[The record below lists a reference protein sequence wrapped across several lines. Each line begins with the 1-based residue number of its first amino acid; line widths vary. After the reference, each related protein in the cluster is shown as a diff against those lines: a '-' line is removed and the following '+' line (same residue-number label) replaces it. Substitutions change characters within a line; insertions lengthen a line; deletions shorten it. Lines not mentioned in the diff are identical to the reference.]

1 MIASLQK
8 IFNEINSK
16 LTSINVL
23 ARHSDCS
30 IEADMLELDD
40 TVEKYC
46 GYISDLNRTIS
57 SILNEASSFQEKL
70 VWYNNLVSTYNHCVA
85 KTECFD
91 GTSIEEILT
100 PIFHITE
107 DFIDN
112 VKEIAKL

>member
-1 MIASLQK
+1 M
-8 IFNEINSK
+8 
-16 LTSINVL
+16 L

-30 IEADMLELDD
+30 IESDTLELDD
-40 TVEKYC
+40 MVENYC

-70 VWYNNLVSTYNHCVA
+70 VWYNNLVSAYNHFVA

>member
-1 MIASLQK
+1 MIASVQK
-8 IFNEINSK
+8 ILNEINSK
-16 LTSINVL
+16 LTGINML

-30 IEADMLELDD
+30 IESDTLELDD
-40 TVEKYC
+40 MVENYC

-70 VWYNNLVSTYNHCVA
+70 VWYNNLVSAYNHFVA

-100 PIFHITE
+100 PIFCDVE
-107 DFIDN
+107 DWS
-112 VKEIAKL
+112 

>member
-1 MIASLQK
+1 M
-8 IFNEINSK
+8 
-16 LTSINVL
+16 L
-23 ARHSDCS
+23 AQQSDCS
-30 IEADMLELDD
+30 IESDTLELDD
-40 TVEKYC
+40 MVENYC
-46 GYISDLNRTIS
+46 GYILDLNRTIS

-70 VWYNNLVSTYNHCVA
+70 VWYNNLVSTYNHFVA

-91 GTSIEEILT
+91 ETSIEEILT

>member
-1 MIASLQK
+1 MTASQQRIL
-8 IFNEINSK
+8 NEINSK

-46 GYISDLNRTIS
+46 GYVLDLNHTIS
-57 SILNEASSFQEKL
+57 SILNETPSSKEKL
-70 VWYNNLVSTYNHCVA
+70 AWYNNLVSAYNKFVA
-85 KTECFD
+85 KTEDFD
-91 GTSIEEILT
+91 GTSIEEILS